1 MPRLILSMKPF
12 YPLFLPPPLSLSL
25 LFLRE
30 GSVDFFF
37 SIGWCKK
44 RRGPIIFERVDL
56 KDFKVIIPSEISL
69 EISLFLKV
77 EEGRKKKNSKRRR
90 IPNKLGKE
98 D

>member
-12 YPLFLPPPLSLSL
+12 YPLFLPPSLSLSL

-69 EISLFLKV
+69 EISLFLKI
-77 EEGRKKKNSKRRR
+77 ERGRKLEEKTNICR
-90 IPNKLGKE
+90 IN
-98 D
+98 

>member
-12 YPLFLPPPLSLSL
+12 YPLFLPPSLSLSL

-69 EISLFLKV
+69 EISLFLKI
-77 EEGRKKKNSKRRR
+77 ERGRKKRRHM
-90 IPNKLGKE
+90 PNKLGKE

>member
-12 YPLFLPPPLSLSL
+12 YPLFFYPLSLSL

-30 GSVDFFF
+30 RSVDFFF

-44 RRGPIIFERVDL
+44 RKGPIIFERVDL
-56 KDFKVIIPSEISL
+56 KDFKIIIRDIL
-69 EISLFLKV
+69 GDFVVFKD
-77 EEGRKKKNSKRRR
+77 RRR
-90 IPNKLGKE
+90 EEKEKLEENGMPNKLGKE

>member
-12 YPLFLPPPLSLSL
+12 YPLFLPPPPLSLF

-69 EISLFLKV
+69 EISLFLKI

-90 IPNKLGKE
+90 MPNKLGKE

>member
-12 YPLFLPPPLSLSL
+12 YPLFFYPLSLSL

-30 GSVDFFF
+30 RSVDFFF

-44 RRGPIIFERVDL
+44 RKGPIIFERVDL

-69 EISLFLKV
+69 EISLFLKI
-77 EEGRKKKNSKRRR
+77 ERGRKLEEKTNICR
-90 IPNKLGKE
+90 IN
-98 D
+98 